1 MTTGPQH
8 PHEPQHAHP
17 QPSSQPARPTQ
28 HQDPYRQPGAVPG
41 GDDRAMT
48 VLAHLSAPIAAV
60 LSLGSLSVL
69 GPLVI
74 WLVYKDRS
82 PLVRQAAAGAF
93 NFNLTF
99 WLLFLLSWLLI
110 FTVIGALVGIP
121 LLIVIFVVSAVL
133 HLVGAARGSKGEMFR
148 YPFQLPVLS

>member
-1 MTTGPQH
+1 MTTGPQP
-8 PHEPQHAHP
+8 PHDRPQGAIP
-17 QPSSQPARPTQ
+17 PSQQPPVTDPA
-28 HQDPYRQPGAVPG
+28 RQPGAVPG

-48 VLAHLSAPIAAV
+48 VLAHLSAPIAAII
-60 LSLGSLSVL
+60 SLGWLSVL

-93 NFNLTF
+93 NFNLSF
-99 WLLFLLSWLLI
+99 WLLYLLSWMLI
-110 FTVIGALVGIP
+110 FTVVGALVGIP
-121 LLIVIFVVSAVL
+121 LLIVIFVVGAVL
-133 HLVGAARGSKGEMFR
+133 HLVGAARGSKGEVFR

>member
-8 PHEPQHAHP
+8 PQERPQGAVP
-17 QPSSQPARPTQ
+17 PTQ
-28 HQDPYRQPGAVPG
+28 QQVERDPYRQPGAVPG

-60 LSLGSLSVL
+60 ISLGWLSVL
-69 GPLVI
+69 GPLLI

-93 NFNLTF
+93 NFNLSF
-99 WLLFLLSWLLI
+99 WLLYLFSWMLI
-110 FTVIGALVGIP
+110 LTVVGAIVGIP
-121 LLIVIFVVSAVL
+121 LLVVIFVVSAVM
-133 HLVGAARGSKGEMFR
+133 HLVGAARGSKGELFR
-148 YPFQLPVLS
+148 YPFQLPVLR

>member
-1 MTTGPQH
+1 MTTGPQY
-8 PHEPQHAHP
+8 PHDPQGAVP
-17 QPSSQPARPTQ
+17 PSQQPA
-28 HQDPYRQPGAVPG
+28 QDPDLQPGAVPAR
-41 GDDRAMT
+41 DDRAMT
-48 VLAHLSAPIAAV
+48 VLAHLSAPIAAIV
-60 LSLGSLSVL
+60 SLGWLSVL

-99 WLLFLLSWLLI
+99 WLLYLLSWMLI
-110 FTVIGALVGIP
+110 FTVVGALVGIP
-121 LLIVIFVVSAVL
+121 LLIVIFVVSAVM
-133 HLVGAARGSKGEMFR
+133 HLVGAARGSKGQVFR